1 MPRFTRRSLLKGA
14 GYAALLTNGRD
25 AACAQSAGDWP
36 TKPIR
41 FVVNFGTAGA
51 TDSAAR
57 AYADRLTRLLG
68 QPVVVENKGGASG
81 AIGAEAVVKS
91 APDGYT
97 FLVTPGLPMVT
108 LPHLRKLSFDPLKD
122 LTPVASIV
130 EGLVLLATNTTVP
143 GNTLQ
148 EFVAYAKANPGKLA
162 WGTTGVGTYSHF
174 VYEAFKHHAGVDIL
188 HVPYRSAGE
197 SMADLLANVVQMVSD
212 PAMMQH
218 VLAGKAKLHAVLATE
233 RRPDFPDVPMLKE
246 VYPEIDFTAWFG
258 ILAPAGTPVA
268 ILDRL
273 SAAINEV
280 GAMPDVKT
288 LLFGLA
294 LAPTLSSPEST
305 RRLLEGDYARFAR
318 LIKQFDIRA
327 E

>member
-14 GYAALLTNGRD
+14 GAALLIVESG
-25 AACAQSAGDWP
+25 AASAQSAGDWP

-57 AYADRLTRLLG
+57 AYAERLTRVLG

-81 AIGAEAVVKS
+81 AIGAEVVVKS

-122 LTPVASIV
+122 LTPVASIA

-143 GNTLQ
+143 GNNLQ
-148 EFVAYAKANPGKLA
+148 ELVAYARANPGKLA

-174 VYEAFKHHAGVDIL
+174 VYETFKHHAGVDIL

-197 SMADLLANVVQMVSD
+197 SMADLLANVVQIVSD

-218 VLAGKAKLHAVLATE
+218 VLARKAKLHAVLASA
-233 RRPDFPDVPMLKE
+233 RRPDFPNVPMLKE
-246 VYPEIDFTAWFG
+246 VYPEIDFSAWFG

-268 ILDRL
+268 ILERL
-273 SAAINEV
+273 SAATNEV
-280 GAMPDVKT
+280 GAVSDVKT

-294 LAPTLSSPEST
+294 LAPTQSTPEST
-305 RRLLEGDYARFAR
+305 RRLLEGDYARFGR

-327 E
+327 D

>member
-1 MPRFTRRSLLKGA
+1 MFRITRRSLVTGA
-14 GYAALLTNGRD
+14 GAALLTVGRS
-25 AACAQSAGDWP
+25 AAYAQSPGDWP

-57 AYADRLTRLLG
+57 AYAERLTRVLG

-81 AIGAEAVVKS
+81 AIGAELVVKA

-130 EGLVLLATNTTVP
+130 EGLVLLATNMAVP
-143 GNTLQ
+143 GNNLQ

-174 VYEAFKHHAGVDIL
+174 VYETFKHHAGVDIL

-218 VLAGKAKLHAVLATE
+218 VLVGKAKLHAVLASA
-233 RRPDFPDVPMLKE
+233 RRPDFPNVPMLKE

-268 ILDRL
+268 ILERL
-273 SAAINEV
+273 SAAANEV
-280 GAMPDVKT
+280 GAMADVKT
-288 LLFGLA
+288 MLFGLA
-294 LAPTLSSPEST
+294 LAPTQSSPEST
-305 RRLLEGDYARFAR
+305 RRLLEGDFARFGR

>member
-1 MPRFTRRSLLKGA
+1 MSRFTRRSLLKGA
-14 GYAALLTNGRD
+14 GSAALLINGRD
-25 AACAQSAGDWP
+25 AVCAQGAGDWP

-57 AYADRLTRLLG
+57 AYAERLTRVLG

-130 EGLVLLATNTTVP
+130 EGLVLLATNTTIP
-143 GNTLQ
+143 GNNLQ

-174 VYEAFKHHAGVDIL
+174 VYETFKHYAGVDIL

-218 VLAGKAKLHAVLATE
+218 VLAGKAKLHAILAST
-233 RRPDFPDVPMLKE
+233 RRPDFPNVPMLKE
-246 VYPEIDFTAWFG
+246 VYPEIDFSAWFG
-258 ILAPAGTPVA
+258 ILAPAGTPTP
-268 ILDRL
+268 ILERL
-273 SAAINEV
+273 SAACNEV
-280 GAMPDVKT
+280 GAMTDVNA

-294 LAPTLSSPEST
+294 LAPTPSNPAST
-305 RRLLEGDYARFAR
+305 RRLLESDYARFGR

>member
-1 MPRFTRRSLLKGA
+1 MPRFTRRALLNGA
-14 GYAALLTNGRD
+14 GAAFLTAGSG
-25 AACAQSAGDWP
+25 AACAQSASDWP
-36 TKPIR
+36 SKPIR

-57 AYADRLTRLLG
+57 AYAERLARVLG

-81 AIGAEAVVKS
+81 AIGAEVVVKS

-108 LPHLRKLSFDPLKD
+108 LPHLRKLSFNPLTD

-143 GNTLQ
+143 GSNLQ

-174 VYEAFKHHAGVDIL
+174 VYETFKHHAGVDIL

-197 SMADLLANVVQMVSD
+197 SMADLLANVVQIVSD

-218 VLAGKAKLHAVLATE
+218 VLAGKAKLHAILASS
-233 RRPDFPDVPMLKE
+233 RRPDFPNVPMLKE
-246 VYPEIDFTAWFG
+246 VYPEIDFSAWFG
-258 ILAPAGTPVA
+258 ILAPAGTPKA
-268 ILDRL
+268 ILNRL
-273 SAAINEV
+273 SAATNEV
-280 GAMPDVKT
+280 GAMSDVKT
-288 LLFGLA
+288 MLFGLA
-294 LAPTLSSPEST
+294 LAPTESSPAST
-305 RRLLEGDYARFAR
+305 RLLLEGDYARFGR